1 MSEIKKDLTLSSLRI
16 DPTSDNSSIM
26 ALDVEGPV
34 SMTKT
39 LAVTGNTTLT
49 GSLTCSSTISSLP
62 QNTKLTEN
70 TTLTAANHGTTFL
83 LDASASFAITL
94 PTATTE
100 AAAEALVGTM
110 YRFVLDVDHA
120 SNDITIVRG
129 DTGND
134 SITGYIIDAGN
145 SYAVG
150 AAAITVSSDVITFD
164 ASGAMAVG
172 DYCECLC
179 THATS
184 ATVVWKVTGIASA

>member
-16 DPTSDNSSIM
+16 DPTSDNASIM

-39 LAVTGNTTLT
+39 LAVTGA
-49 GSLTCSSTISSLP
+49 LTCSSTISSLP
-62 QNTKLTEN
+62 KNTKLTEN

-83 LDASASFAITL
+83 LDASTSFAITL

-110 YRFVLDVDHA
+110 YRFVLDVDHG

-129 DTGND
+129 DTSND
-134 SITGYIIDAGN
+134 SITGFIFDAGN
-145 SYAVG
+145 AYAVG
-150 AAAITVSSDVITFD
+150 AAAITIGSDVITFD
-164 ASGAMAVG
+164 ASAAMAVG

>member
-16 DPTSDNSSIM
+16 DPTSDNASIM

-39 LAVTGNTTLT
+39 LAVTGA
-49 GSLTCSSTISSLP
+49 LTCSSTISSLP
-62 QNTKLTEN
+62 KNTKLTSN

-83 LDASASFAITL
+83 LDGSSAAFAITL

-120 SNDITIVRG
+120 SNNITIVRG
-129 DTGND
+129 DADND

-150 AAAITVSSDVITFD
+150 AAGITISSNVITFAAAAD
-164 ASGAMAVG
+164 SNGLAVG

-184 ATVVWKVTGIASA
+184 ATVVWKVTGIASV